1 MILKDNDIWKTLSSV
16 RLALLIISLLA
27 ITSIIGTILP
37 QGEPFSFY
45 TERFGPQNAIIFDIL
60 AFDDMYYS
68 YWFQALLIVLCL
80 NLIVCTYT
88 RLPGTL
94 KIIKKDNSNVD
105 IGKFKQGKDCFVFDT
120 TSDKSTAVDSVTKA
134 LEELNIKVKLK
145 ESGKEH
151 LFFHERGAWTRLG
164 AYIVHLSILVI
175 VFGAVIG
182 NIYGFK
188 ASVMVPEGSS
198 VDFVFSRDDDN
209 QRIPLQ
215 FDVFCKDFNID
226 YYKDG
231 TPKEYKSDLT
241 IVEEGRE
248 VFQKSI
254 TVNAP
259 LTYKGITF
267 YQSSYQQIPNEFS
280 IQISKQNDK
289 DSEGRSSQ
297 SRIFST
303 KTKIANSW
311 DEAQATF
318 KIVATSKDGHGHGP
332 YEILFDDEDKKPVT
346 FTIDDNASTVI
357 KRKSGT
363 YTFLIEQRFAT
374 GLQVVKDPGL
384 WIVYIGF
391 GVMLFGLFVCFFT
404 SHRNIWISITAGDT
418 TTTVFVGGKSN
429 KNHHGLFKIVEKI
442 ASVLQSD
449 KSLELRRV

>member
-1 MILKDNDIWKTLSSV
+1 MTLKDNDLWKTFSSV

-45 TERFGPQNAIIFDIL
+45 IEKFGARNAIIFDIL

-68 YWFQALLIVLCL
+68 YWFRALLIVLCL

-105 IGKFKQGKDCFVFDT
+105 TRKFQLGKDCFKFDT
-120 TSDKSTAVDSVTKA
+120 TCDKTTAVGSVTKA
-134 LEELNIKVKLK
+134 LEKLHLK
-145 ESGKEH
+145 AKQKDSGKEH
-151 LFFHERGAWTRLG
+151 LFFYERGAWTRLG
-164 AYIVHLSILVI
+164 AYFVHLSILII
-175 VFGAVIG
+175 VLGAIIG

-209 QRIPLQ
+209 KRIPLQ
-215 FDVFCKDFNID
+215 FDIFCKDFNID

-241 IVEEGRE
+241 IVEDGKE
-248 VFQKSI
+248 VVKKNI

-280 IQISKQNDK
+280 VQISKQNDK
-289 DSEGRSSQ
+289 DYGGRSSQ
-297 SRIFST
+297 SRNFST

-332 YEILFDDEDKKPVT
+332 YEILFDDEDKKPAT
-346 FTIDDNASTVI
+346 FTTNDNDPTVI
-357 KRKSGT
+357 KRESGT
-363 YTFLIEQRFAT
+363 YTFLINQRFAT

-404 SHRNIWISITAGDT
+404 SHRNIWISITGDDM

-429 KNHHGLFKIVEKI
+429 KNLHGLSKTVEEI
-442 ASVLQSD
+442 ASILQSD